1 MMPSGP
7 PQIISGPSHNIAS
20 LVPSFRI
27 LIRFSFN
34 SLAFARSFSLNLIR
48 ILNFESQV
56 FAQLFEDP
64 EIIWGGPEVHH
75 LLYYT
80 KIILVYDEYYYTSML
95 E

>member
-1 MMPSGP
+1 MLPSESS
-7 PQIISGPSHNIAS
+7 QNISESSHNVAS

-56 FAQLFEDP
+56 FAQLFEDS
-64 EIIWGGPEVHH
+64 EIFLDDSEVQH